1 VFDNTNELALR
12 NFDVLPASAYVKRVV
27 VQALCSCSDEQ
38 VDRLVKAGRLPTPI
52 KISSRVNV
60 WNVGELR
67 AAMARLAGQ
76 DADGEMGSLSPGR
89 TQVQA

>member
-1 VFDNTNELALR
+1 MFDNTNKIALK

-38 VDRLVKAGRLPTPI
+38 VDRLVKAGRLPRPI

-60 WNVGELR
+60 WRVGDLR
-67 AAMARLAGQ
+67 DALARFSGQ
-76 DADGEMGSLSPGR
+76 VPDATPG
-89 TQVQA
+89 QGALQ